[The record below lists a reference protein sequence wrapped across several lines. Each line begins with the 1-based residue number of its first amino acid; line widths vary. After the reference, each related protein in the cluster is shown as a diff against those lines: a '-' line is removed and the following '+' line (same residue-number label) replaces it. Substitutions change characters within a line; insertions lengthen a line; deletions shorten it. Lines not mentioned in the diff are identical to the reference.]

1 MFFLLED
8 MNENA
13 LPNAVPMEFYNWVNS
28 LKPVFMS
35 VFFFFARVSFIY
47 LTRARILTQ
56 CFFLR
61 VI

>member
-1 MFFLLED
+1 MFFSLED

-35 VFFFFARVSFIY
+35 FFFLCA
-47 LTRARILTQ
+47 
-56 CFFLR
+56 
-61 VI
+61 

>member
-1 MFFLLED
+1 MFFSLED

-35 VFFFFARVSFIY
+35 FFFFVRVSFIY

-61 VI
+61 GI

>member
-1 MFFLLED
+1 MFFSLED
-8 MNENA
+8 VNENA

-35 VFFFFARVSFIY
+35 FFFACVSFIY

-61 VI
+61 GI

>member
-35 VFFFFARVSFIY
+35 VFFFARVSFIY

-61 VI
+61 GI